1 MCHLSSIWY
10 EALYMPMTLRIAANG
25 RVVIP
30 ADIRSELGLKGG
42 DKLVVRVVDGAVVL
56 EPVRTA
62 IRRARANFRKY
73 VPSDASLAAELI
85 EERRRAAS
93 RE

>member
-1 MCHLSSIWY
+1 
-10 EALYMPMTLRIAANG
+10 MPVTLRIASNG

-30 ADIRSELGLKGG
+30 ADIRAELGLEGG
-42 DKLVVRVVDGAVVL
+42 DMLVVRVVDGAVVL

-62 IRRARANFRKY
+62 IRRARAAFRKY
-73 VPSDASLAAELI
+73 VPSDTSLADELI

-93 RE
+93 DE

>member
-1 MCHLSSIWY
+1 
-10 EALYMPMTLRIAANG
+10 MPISLTIAPNG

-30 ADIRSELGLKGG
+30 ADIRAELGLKGG

-56 EPVRTA
+56 EPVSTA
-62 IRRARANFRKY
+62 IRRARATFKMY
-73 VPSDASLAAELI
+73 VPPATSLAAELV

-93 RE
+93 DE